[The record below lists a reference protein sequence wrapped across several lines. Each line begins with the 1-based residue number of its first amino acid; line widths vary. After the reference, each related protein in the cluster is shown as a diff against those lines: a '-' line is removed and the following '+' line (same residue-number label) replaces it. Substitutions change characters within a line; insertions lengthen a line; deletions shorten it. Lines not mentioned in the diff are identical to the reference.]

1 MLDTKVLAPSDEAL
15 SLAVSLLSRGE
26 LVGIPTETVYG
37 LAANAFD
44 EEAVKKIFIA
54 KGRPQDNPLIVHI
67 GRKEDLAPLVKEVYP
82 LAEKLADTFWPG
94 PFTMILPRSE
104 KISDVVTASLDTV
117 AVRFPSNEIASR
129 LIRQCQF
136 PLAAPS
142 GNLSGRP
149 SPTKASHMYEDMN
162 GRIPLILD
170 GGSCKVGVESTV
182 VLVERDQIRLLR
194 PGGIT
199 AEALSKIAP
208 VQIAK
213 GVLEHID
220 DSEKALSPGMKYKH
234 YAPKAEVLLVDGE
247 DEAFYQYVN
256 RQARPGDFALAY
268 EEDIPFL
275 TLPCLSFGSKADP
288 LSQSQAVFSSLRE
301 GDERGAKRIFAR
313 CPKKDGMGLAIYN
326 RLIRAAGF
334 TLITL

>member
-313 CPKKDGMGLAIYN
+313 CPKKGGMGLAIYN

>member
-129 LIRQCQF
+129 LIRQCRF

-313 CPKKDGMGLAIYN
+313 CPKKGGMGLAIYN

>member
-1 MLDTKVLAPSDEAL
+1 MFDTQVLPPSDEAL
-15 SLAVSLLSRGE
+15 SLAVSLLRQGE

-44 EEAVKKIFIA
+44 EEAVKKIFVA

-67 GRKEDLAPLVKEVYP
+67 GRREDFAPLVKEVYP

-104 KISDVVTASLDTV
+104 KIGDAVTASLDTV

-129 LIRQCQF
+129 LIRQCGF

-149 SPTKASHMYEDMN
+149 SPTKASHMYEDMK

-182 VLVERDQIRLLR
+182 VLVERDRIRLLR

-208 VQIAK
+208 VKIDR

-220 DSEKALSPGMKYKH
+220 DGEKALSPGMKYKH
-234 YAPKAEVLLVDGE
+234 YAPKAEVILVDGK
-247 DEAFYQYVN
+247 DEAFYQYLN
-256 RQARPGDFALAY
+256 SQKQPGDFALAY
-268 EEDIPFL
+268 EEDVPFL

-313 CPKKDGMGLAIYN
+313 CPKKDGIGLAIYN